1 MERSTDVL
9 AAGLL
14 DVSDPGLSNKY
25 FLRQVNLKK
34 IIFKFLSQVLF
45 FSHGKYSIFFVLR
58 AGKMNPKV
66 QMIPS

>member
-25 FLRQVNLKK
+25 FLRQVNLR
-34 IIFKFLSQVLF
+34 KFYANLF
-45 FSHGKYSIFFVLR
+45 HKFFFFHG
-58 AGKMNPKV
+58 
-66 QMIPS
+66 

>member
-25 FLRQVNLKK
+25 FLRQVNL
-34 IIFKFLSQVLF
+34 INYICKFLSHVLVF
-45 FSHGKYSIFFVLR
+45 FHGKDSMYFYSELGR
-58 AGKMNPKV
+58 
-66 QMIPS
+66 

>member
-14 DVSDPGLSNKY
+14 DVSDPELSNKY

-34 IIFKFLSQVLF
+34 VIFKFLSQVLF
-45 FSHGKYSIFFVLR
+45 FFFSHGKYSIFLYSELGR
-58 AGKMNPKV
+58 
-66 QMIPS
+66 